1 MIPRDLKIQRIRL
14 GVPQYR
20 LAAAIG
26 VPQTT
31 VCAWENRR
39 RPMRLGRERLALE
52 AVRSLARASRPTGES
67 VHVRT

>member
-31 VCAWENRR
+31 VCAWENGR
-39 RPMRLGRERLALE
+39 RPMTLEQKRLALE
-52 AVRSLARASRPTGES
+52 ALRSLARASRSTGES
-67 VHVRT
+67 DHVRT